1 MRLSYS
7 GEVENTPSGYL
18 PWFEAWEKPPDK
30 TTVIFGH
37 WSALGFYRRENLLC
51 LDSGCLW
58 GRQLTAMRLE
68 DEQIFQV
75 PGGGTMNMS
84 ASKLQLSDSGRL
96 LHLLTLEDLPP
107 KIIYSLFAAADKF
120 AAHKPSPDARPLS
133 GKLFV
138 NIFFESSTR
147 TRTAFE
153 ASARQLG
160 ADVVNLDRIT
170 MSGETKSETLRDTV
184 LTIAAMGAAGIAL
197 RHGENGAAVQA
208 AAAAPPNFAVING
221 GDGENAHPTQGLT
234 DAYTLRERVG
244 EDFSGLSIA
253 IVGDV
258 LHSRVARSDLH
269 IFRTL
274 GATDIRLVGPPSL
287 CPQELQDEL
296 GATVINDMADGI
308 NGVDVV
314 ALLRVQRERL
324 NADETGLSAR
334 NTLPALAW
342 MKNDWRG

>member
-1 MRLSYS
+1 
-7 GEVENTPSGYL
+7 
-18 PWFEAWEKPPDK
+18 
-30 TTVIFGH
+30 
-37 WSALGFYRRENLLC
+37 
-51 LDSGCLW
+51 
-58 GRQLTAMRLE
+58 
-68 DEQIFQV
+68 
-75 PGGGTMNMS
+75 MS

-324 NADETGLSAR
+324 NADETGLSAAEYFTR
-334 NTLPALAW
+334 FGLDEKRLAGLKPDVMVLHPGPINRGMEISNVVADGKNALILRQV
-342 MKNDWRG
+342 KNGMAVRMAVLNELCGDR

>member
-1 MRLSYS
+1 
-7 GEVENTPSGYL
+7 
-18 PWFEAWEKPPDK
+18 
-30 TTVIFGH
+30 
-37 WSALGFYRRENLLC
+37 
-51 LDSGCLW
+51 
-58 GRQLTAMRLE
+58 
-68 DEQIFQV
+68 
-75 PGGGTMNMS
+75 MNMS

-324 NADETGLSAR
+324 NADETGLSAAEYFTR
-334 NTLPALAW
+334 FGLDEKRLA
-342 MKNDWRG
+342 G

>member
-1 MRLSYS
+1 
-7 GEVENTPSGYL
+7 
-18 PWFEAWEKPPDK
+18 
-30 TTVIFGH
+30 
-37 WSALGFYRRENLLC
+37 
-51 LDSGCLW
+51 
-58 GRQLTAMRLE
+58 
-68 DEQIFQV
+68 
-75 PGGGTMNMS
+75 
-84 ASKLQLSDSGRL
+84 
-96 LHLLTLEDLPP
+96 
-107 KIIYSLFAAADKF
+107 
-120 AAHKPSPDARPLS
+120 
-133 GKLFV
+133 
-138 NIFFESSTR
+138 
-147 TRTAFE
+147 
-153 ASARQLG
+153 
-160 ADVVNLDRIT
+160 

-324 NADETGLSAR
+324 NADETGLSAAEYFTR
-334 NTLPALAW
+334 FGLDEKRLAGLKPDVMVLHPGPINRGMEISNVVADGKNALILRQV
-342 MKNDWRG
+342 KNGMAVRMAVLNELCGDR

>member
-1 MRLSYS
+1 
-7 GEVENTPSGYL
+7 
-18 PWFEAWEKPPDK
+18 
-30 TTVIFGH
+30 
-37 WSALGFYRRENLLC
+37 
-51 LDSGCLW
+51 
-58 GRQLTAMRLE
+58 
-68 DEQIFQV
+68 
-75 PGGGTMNMS
+75 
-84 ASKLQLSDSGRL
+84 
-96 LHLLTLEDLPP
+96 
-107 KIIYSLFAAADKF
+107 
-120 AAHKPSPDARPLS
+120 
-133 GKLFV
+133 
-138 NIFFESSTR
+138 
-147 TRTAFE
+147 
-153 ASARQLG
+153 
-160 ADVVNLDRIT
+160 

-324 NADETGLSAR
+324 NADETGLSAAEYFTR
-334 NTLPALAW
+334 FGLDEKRLA
-342 MKNDWRG
+342 G